1 MTTMEIAHVREQGID
16 LIVIPLDSSFGRKST
31 HAQHEVINELQARS
45 RSAGLNGTVVPV
57 WDNGGGRMAF
67 IAQRNWHAFF
77 QSIGLNWVYA
87 NLNRQL
93 SW

>member
-1 MTTMEIAHVREQGID
+1 MTTMEIAHVREQGVD
-16 LIVIPLDSSFGRKST
+16 LIVVPLDPSFGRKST
-31 HAQHEVINELQARS
+31 RDQHEVIGELQARS
-45 RSAGLNGTVVPV
+45 RSAGLAGTVVPV

-67 IAQRNWHAFF
+67 IAPRHWHAFF
-77 QSIGLNWVYA
+77 ASIGLYWVHA